1 MVANE
6 RVQNPAGH
14 DYVDAI
20 ALDKVGEVGILAH
33 DWHTLQRAMRQAP
46 DMRHERDI
54 TKADKE

>member
-1 MVANE
+1 
-6 RVQNPAGH
+6 
-14 DYVDAI
+14 
-20 ALDKVGEVGILAH
+20 VGILAH